1 MNCKRCKVKMAETR
15 GTHHKQKK
23 WQCPVCG
30 RARMEAVARK
40 RRPRERRP
48 DARTAED

>member
-23 WQCPVCG
+23 WVCPVCG

-48 DARTAED
+48 DARGTDE